1 VTLRAWVALGAA
13 LLPALAAAA
22 PGPVA
27 RPSDPEAC
35 APCHARQVEEWR
47 ASPHAHAAASE
58 GFFASLRRW
67 GAPAASVADRCL
79 ACHVP
84 AASDRVAAAEGLL
97 AGRHGAGVT
106 CEACHGGTVAAHP
119 TRFRPGVSAAAPAE
133 ACAACHRWA
142 PGGVAC
148 STVYDGWRASPA
160 AAAGSTCETC
170 HMPEGSH
177 RFAGSRS
184 AEMLARA
191 ATLRVRAESSPEG
204 PVALVEVRNLAGHRL
219 PDG

>member
-1 VTLRAWVALGAA
+1 MRR
-13 LLPALAAAA
+13 LLLAAALQA
-22 PGPVA
+22 VLAMAAEAAAPVA
-27 RPSDPEAC
+27 DPADPAAC

-47 ASPHAHAAASE
+47 ASPHAHAAASD

-67 GAPAASVADRCL
+67 GAPAEAVADRCL

-84 AASDRVAAAEGLL
+84 GAERPHAVARALL
-97 AGRHGAGVT
+97 AGHAARGVT
-106 CEACHGGTVAAHP
+106 CEACHGGSANAHP
-119 TRFRPGVSAAAPAE
+119 SRFASAASPGRGAD
-133 ACAACHRWA
+133 ACATCHRWS

-148 STVYDGWRASPA
+148 SMVYDGWRESPA
-160 AAAGSTCETC
+160 AAAGDDCLTC
-170 HMPEGSH
+170 HMPGRSH

-184 AEMLARA
+184 ADMLARA
-191 ATLRVRAESSPEG
+191 ATVRVRAERGAGG